1 MPQSKK
7 QETDAQRKASASRQG
22 SQSRFREGKAPNFEQ
37 KLQRLEELSS
47 SLKEGDLPLEEAV
60 KKFEEGVLLAKAL
73 EKELSRI
80 ERRIEILVNNPEADE
95 DKPEF
100 ELFPELGGDED

>member
-7 QETDAQRKASASRQG
+7 SETKGGARDA
-22 SQSRFREGKAPNFEQ
+22 PDFE
-37 KLQRLEELSS
+37 KRLRRLEEISS
-47 SLKEGDLPLEEAV
+47 SLKDGDLPLEEAL
-60 KKFEEGVLLAKAL
+60 KKFEEGVRLAKAL

-95 DKPEF
+95 EKPEM
-100 ELFPELGGDED
+100 ELFPELNNED